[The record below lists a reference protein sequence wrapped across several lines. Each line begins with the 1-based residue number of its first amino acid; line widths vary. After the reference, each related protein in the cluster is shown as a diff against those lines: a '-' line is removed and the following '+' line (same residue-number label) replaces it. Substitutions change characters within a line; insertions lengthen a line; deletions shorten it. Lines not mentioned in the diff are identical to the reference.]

1 MLKGSHTYQSC
12 HLKNDPYQTC
22 ETSGKGYKPA
32 TTKPNSAL
40 RLPKF
45 SWPMTNSTPE
55 DGKHAKTRVQ
65 LPHSFHLGWS
75 LSEGVFSN
83 HSTKRARVAPVKLV
97 RHIGHWRSCPP
108 WWHFLHTECPHGTR
122 ATRCLFSWQMGHW
135 PLMPCGESF
144 ASLAMLQAA
153 CMVTMLPSVK

>member
-45 SWPMTNSTPE
+45 SWPMTNPTPE

-65 LPHSFHLGWS
+65 LPHIFHLGWS
-75 LSEGVFSN
+75 LSEGVFPIIRQREHGLHPSSWCGTLDIGEAVRLGGTSCTPSA
-83 HSTKRARVAPVKLV
+83 HMAQGPRDACFHGKLDT
-97 RHIGHWRSCPP
+97 G
-108 WWHFLHTECPHGTR
+108 L
-122 ATRCLFSWQMGHW
+122 
-135 PLMPCGESF
+135 
-144 ASLAMLQAA
+144 
-153 CMVTMLPSVK
+153 